1 MQHLAVTR
9 QASLSLLLCFSL
21 TGCSLLSDGPSR
33 KVGYT
38 VNWAV
43 QKDFYT
49 RLMSLPGIDT
59 GSVYCDRHM
68 VILFD
73 PDCPACT
80 EQWQILQPYITRARI
95 HWVPM
100 GTNKTSIRR
109 GAALLAAIN
118 PPAALFYNFVRFDTN
133 TKQGGYP
140 ISQAPPQ
147 WATEAVQANNRSSV
161 VHEYIWG
168 TPTLGFELENGKHC
182 YGFSGVM
189 NDNDIEQII
198 KNLGNIQTAPLNGFM
213 SIKRR
218 QYLCVRGSSERR

>member
-1 MQHLAVTR
+1 MGELTIARRVILCVLV
-9 QASLSLLLCFSL
+9 AWILS
-21 TGCSLLSDGPSR
+21 GCTPLMGPGT
-33 KVGYT
+33 KPEEND
-38 VNWAV
+38 VNWAI

-49 RLMSLPGIDT
+49 RLMALPGIDT

-100 GTNKTSIRR
+100 GTNETSIRR

-118 PPAALFYNFVRFDTN
+118 PPAALFYNFDRFDTN

-147 WATEAVQANNRSSV
+147 WATEAVQANNRSAV

-168 TPTLGFELENGKHC
+168 TPTLGFELENGKHF

-189 NDNDIEQII
+189 NDNDIKQII
-198 KNLGNIQTAPLNGFM
+198 KNLEHIQTAPLNGFM

-218 QYLCVRGSSERR
+218 QY